1 MYVKEEK
8 NFFKEVEIIETLLIA
23 LKLCLVVDEK

>member
-1 MYVKEEK
+1 MLKKKKY
-8 NFFKEVEIIETLLIA
+8 FFKEVEIIENLLIA